1 MRTLLILSL
10 LSALAFAQQ
19 DGATGTVTG
28 HVYCADT
35 QHPARFARIALVP
48 LPPAVTSPS
57 AAKPTTPQQYTGET
71 RSDGSFLVT
80 HVPPGDYFVSVTY
93 PGYLSPEYQFSAD
106 DLLQPSADVR
116 KRILETIPTLGVAA
130 NKSASVSVTLHRG
143 SGISGILRYDDG
155 SPVPDVEIV
164 PLDRDSAGHWVEIP
178 RPVSDNSLLENG
190 GSDDLGHFRIR
201 GLAPGEYTLKIGR
214 WAEGQDPFDVY
225 YGDAFLEKD
234 AKSIKLAD
242 GEEYSGADITI
253 RLSKL
258 HTISGSLLN
267 VSGQPINS
275 GQISLY
281 TVAGDIK
288 VASAFVDEDEAVF
301 HVDLVPEGHY
311 TLRVTEVRDENV
323 AVVRD
328 TKDPNQISDIKRTV
342 LQTYADYQA
351 PLEVTSDITGLN
363 LTILAKPK

>member
-10 LSALAFAQQ
+10 LSTLAFAQQ
-19 DGATGTVTG
+19 DGVTGTVSG

-35 QHPARFARIALVP
+35 QHPVRFARIALVT

-57 AAKPTTPQQYTGET
+57 AAKPNTPQQYVVET

-80 HVPPGDYFVSVTY
+80 HIPPGDYYVSVTY

-106 DLLQPSADVR
+106 ELLQPTTDVR
-116 KRILETIPTLGVAA
+116 QRILQTIPTLSVAA

-143 SGISGILRYDDG
+143 AAISGTLRYDDG
-155 SPVPDVEIV
+155 SPAPDVEIV
-164 PLDRDSAGHWVEIP
+164 PLRRSTAGSWTELTQP
-178 RPVSDNSLLENG
+178 SSDNSLLENG
-190 GSDDLGHFRIR
+190 GTDDLGHFRTR
-201 GLAPGEYTLKIGR
+201 SLAPGEYTLEIWR
-214 WAEGQDPFDVY
+214 WAEGQNAFAIY
-225 YGDAFLEKD
+225 YGDVFLEND
-234 AKSIKLAD
+234 AKSIKLTD
-242 GEEYSGADITI
+242 GEEFSGADITI

-258 HTISGSLLN
+258 HTITGSLLN

-281 TVAGDIK
+281 TVPGDVKI
-288 VASAFVDEDEAVF
+288 ATAFVDEDDAVF
-301 HVDLVPEGHY
+301 HIDLVPEGHY
-311 TLRVTEVRDENV
+311 TVRITEARDESV
-323 AVVRD
+323 QVVRD

-342 LQTYADYQA
+342 LQAYADYQA